1 MPSLPTSPFRPTR
14 PRAAATPRRLL
25 LTGARTSARRPPWSA
40 SRRRWRASVSPRGS
54 LTSTA
59 MRPT

>member
-14 PRAAATPRRLL
+14 LRAVATPRRHLP
-25 LTGARTSARRPPWSA
+25 TGARTSAHRSHWSA

-54 LTSTA
+54 WTFTA